1 MCLVDFCWF
10 YWLMMETVNYLTG
23 WLALINT
30 ESYVLRARC
39 TTESQSCVTD
49 LPTLKCLS
57 AKRLRELKRT
67 GKGTIFKD
75 SLWAVEC
82 LQSEGVVE
90 CKYLIGKTQHVVN
103 DSLERICG
111 LITFRLFKLIVTTN
125 WPSTNVYCVSNH
137 LLLTWAWTH
146 ACPIFIICI

>member
-1 MCLVDFCWF
+1 MDFCWF

-23 WLALINT
+23 WMALINT

-49 LPTLKCLS
+49 LPALKCLS
-57 AKRLRELKRT
+57 ARQPRELKRT
-67 GKGTIFKD
+67 AKGTIFKD
-75 SLWAVEC
+75 SLWTVEC

-90 CKYLIGKTQHVVN
+90 CKYLIGETQHVVN

-111 LITFRLFKLIVTTN
+111 LITFRLFKLIVATN
-125 WPSTNVYCVSNH
+125 YWPSTNVYCVSNH